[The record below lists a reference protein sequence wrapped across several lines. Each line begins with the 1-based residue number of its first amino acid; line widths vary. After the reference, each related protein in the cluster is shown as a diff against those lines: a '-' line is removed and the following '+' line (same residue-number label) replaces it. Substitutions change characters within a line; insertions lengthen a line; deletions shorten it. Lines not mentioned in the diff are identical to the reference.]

1 MSVSESKGWWRPDA
15 WPPALV
21 ILAPFFINKLIY
33 ASWPSYQVFLATDYI
48 GHILGLG
55 LVYLLLRN
63 SATSLPIPFRL
74 TVPSRKQLAIALS
87 TILVLIGVNVIV
99 LAPFRYLDAHSWR
112 LTRFP
117 APTNIIVQS
126 FDVTVGTAL
135 AGLSEEVVFR
145 FYLINLF
152 LLRRRSLATA
162 VLLSTLIFA
171 AIHWSY
177 GPGITIFAALA
188 GLIFASLYIAK
199 GNLALPVIVHAGF
212 DAAVFAGGVGALW
225 RIYSQA

>member
-1 MSVSESKGWWRPDA
+1 MNVGESKRWWRSDA
-15 WPPALV
+15 WPPALLIV
-21 ILAPFFINKLIY
+21 APFLINKLIY
-33 ASWPSYQVFLATDYI
+33 ASWPSYQVFLVTDYVC
-48 GHILGLG
+48 HIVALG

-74 TVPSRKQLAIALS
+74 TIPSRKRLAIALS
-87 TILVLIGVNVIV
+87 TILVLIGVNVVV
-99 LAPFRYLDAHSWR
+99 LTPFQYLDAHTWR

-117 APTNIIVQS
+117 APTNIVVQS

-152 LLRRRSLATA
+152 LLRRWSLAMA

-171 AIHWSY
+171 GIHWSY

-188 GLIFASLYIAK
+188 GLMFASLYIAT
-199 GNLALPVIVHAGF
+199 GNLALPVIAHAGF
-212 DAAVFAGGVGALW
+212 DAVVFAGGVGALW
-225 RIYSQA
+225 RIYSHA

>member
-15 WPPALV
+15 WPPALLIV
-21 ILAPFFINKLIY
+21 APFFINKLIY
-33 ASWPSYQVFLATDYI
+33 AFWPSYQVFLVTDYVC
-48 GHILGLG
+48 HILALG

-74 TVPSRKQLAIALS
+74 TVPSRKKLAIALS
-87 TILVLIGVNVIV
+87 TILVLIGVNVVV
-99 LAPFRYLDAHSWR
+99 LTPFRYLDAHAWR

-117 APTNIIVQS
+117 GPTNIVVQS

-145 FYLINLF
+145 FYLVNLF
-152 LLRRRSLATA
+152 LLRRRSLAMA
-162 VLLSTLIFA
+162 VLLSTL
-171 AIHWSY
+171 
-177 GPGITIFAALA
+177 IFAALA
-188 GLIFASLYIAK
+188 GLIFASLYIAT

-225 RIYSQA
+225 RIYNQA